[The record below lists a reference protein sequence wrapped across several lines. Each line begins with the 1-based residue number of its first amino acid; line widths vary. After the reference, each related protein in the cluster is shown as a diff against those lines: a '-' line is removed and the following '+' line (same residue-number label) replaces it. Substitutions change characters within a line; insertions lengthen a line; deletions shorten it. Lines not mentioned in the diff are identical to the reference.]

1 MVDVTDQIS
10 HEHDKK
16 NFFTRWFMSTNH
28 KDIGIYANPDYYFQ
42 YDNKVFQDLMEEL
55 NNTTD
60 PAGRTKL
67 LQQAQRIISED
78 YVNGYLFQLA
88 KLGVAKA
95 EIMGL
100 WPNSPTQAIDLTNVH
115 WH

>member
-1 MVDVTDQIS
+1 M
-10 HEHDKK
+10 
-16 NFFTRWFMSTNH
+16 
-28 KDIGIYANPDYYFQ
+28 DIGIYANPDYYFQ
-42 YDNKVFQDLMEEL
+42 YDNKVFQDVMEEL

-95 EIMGL
+95 EIIGL